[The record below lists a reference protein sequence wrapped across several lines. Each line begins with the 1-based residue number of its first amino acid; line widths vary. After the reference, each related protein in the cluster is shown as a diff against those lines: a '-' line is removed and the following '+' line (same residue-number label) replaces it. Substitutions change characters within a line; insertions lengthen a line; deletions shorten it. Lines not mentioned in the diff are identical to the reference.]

1 MPTIFPFTPS
11 NVSVFQ
17 FQPELDGAIYQ
28 ATTPWLLFGAR
39 FYLNLVAIDGT
50 PIWYGAVVGSP
61 AAFALSTIT
70 WANGRVIVT
79 TALPHG
85 FRPATVVPLNVFG
98 NVPTA
103 FNGLVECF
111 VTGPNSFWFTLAS
124 DPGSATVVGSAS
136 QDFNM
141 IGGVPNSAGVP
152 FTNRLVFRQNSQ
164 NFEVW

>member
-61 AAFALSTIT
+61 AAFALSTIS
-70 WANGRVIVT
+70 WENGRAFAT

-85 FRPATVVPLNVFG
+85 FRPATVVSLNVFG
-98 NVPTA
+98 NSPSA

-111 VTGPNSFWFTLAS
+111 VTGPNSFWFALAS

-152 FTNRLVFRQNSQ
+152 FTNRLIFRQNSQ
-164 NFEVW
+164 QFEVW